1 MEGVGMQ
8 EKVDKY
14 IYYISENRY
23 RVKFLKVDKKRNI
36 QIRFDQYINGS
47 LEDAISLRDNKLKEN
62 GLCLETEKKKVDF
75 FADFDVKDK
84 KQTKTNLTKS
94 RATVSSKNTNTKK
107 VDKYLYEIE
116 KGKKY
121 RIFIRKGGSNGQK
134 GEYYSK
140 VFEGTLAQ
148 AKKERDRRLAE
159 LKLKNGKSDKGNIRF
174 IDFVRIYYKE
184 YAEIELS
191 PTTVAS
197 GKSSLR
203 TYILP
208 EIANFP
214 LNKIDV
220 LVIQKIINNL
230 KDRDKERK
238 EKDGGIKK
246 LSETTVNGVYR
257 LLRKILNKAVAW
269 DYIETNPVLKVK
281 TPEVSKKEKQSY
293 NREEL
298 MKILDLLK
306 EEGVL
311 IETIFTISICTGLRR
326 GEILGLHIDDIDF
339 INNSISVKRAVVW
352 DKEKQKIVEKDTKT
366 KNSVRNV
373 PIPLFCTE
381 IIKEYFKLRD
391 RIIQRFKRKNSNYN
405 PPKNLFLSKY
415 GGIMFP
421 DTVSSKWIDFRK
433 RHPEIRNVSLHGL
446 RHSYCTMQMNENP
459 NLSPA
464 DVQKLMGHSQLST
477 TFIYTHSNED
487 KTQDAI
493 SVFDKYYSVKGEVK
507 VTFNQMLSLYTGVN
521 FAPTHEINDLL
532 KYAVNNVSE
541 EEKRLLT
548 IRKYVDNRYPMF
560 KKIDIKEIDFGNMWD
575 KLEQYQL
582 KYGNEFILIPLNQ

>member
-1 MEGVGMQ
+1 MQ

-14 IYYISENRY
+14 IYYVSENRY
-23 RVKFLKVDKKRNI
+23 RVKFLKVDKTRNI
-36 QIRFDQYINGS
+36 RISFDQYINGS
-47 LEDAISLRDNKLKEN
+47 LDEARNLRDNKLKEN
-62 GLCLETEKKKVDF
+62 GLCLETEKKKTYF
-75 FADFDVKDK
+75 FAEFDAKEK
-84 KQTKTNLTKS
+84 KQTKTNPTKP
-94 RATVSSKNTNTKK
+94 RATVSGKDTKK

-148 AKKERDRRLAE
+148 AKKERDKRLAE

-174 IDFVRIYYKE
+174 IGFVRIYYKE
-184 YAEIELS
+184 YAEVELS

-208 EIANFP
+208 EIANYP

-238 EKDGGIKK
+238 EKDGSVKK

-306 EEGVL
+306 EEGLL
-311 IETIFTISICTGLRR
+311 IETMFTISICTGLRR

-381 IIKEYFKLRD
+381 IIREYFKLRD
-391 RIIQRFKRKNSNYN
+391 IIQRFKRKFDNYN

-421 DTVSSKWIDFRK
+421 DSVSSKWLDFRK

-487 KTQDAI
+487 KTLDAI
-493 SVFDKYYSVKGEVK
+493 SVFDKYYNVKGEVK
-507 VTFNQMLSLYTGVN
+507 TTFNQMLSLYTGIN
-521 FAPTHEINDLL
+521 FAPTKEIDALL
-532 KYAVNNVSE
+532 KYAVNNADE
-541 EEKRLLT
+541 DRENKLYK
-548 IRKYVDNRYPMF
+548 IQKYIDNRYPIF
-560 KKIDIKEIDFGNMWD
+560 KKINIEEIDFNNEWD
-575 KLEQYQL
+575 KLEYYKE
-582 KYGNEFILIPLNQ
+582 KYGNEYILIPLP

>member
-1 MEGVGMQ
+1 MEGGKMQ

-14 IYYISENRY
+14 IYYVSENRY
-23 RVKFLKVDKKRNI
+23 RVKFLKVDKTRNI
-36 QIRFDQYINGS
+36 RISFDQYINGS
-47 LEDAISLRDNKLKEN
+47 LDEARNLRDNKLKEN
-62 GLCLETEKKKVDF
+62 GLCLETEKKKTYF
-75 FADFDVKDK
+75 FAEFDAKEK
-84 KQTKTNLTKS
+84 KQTKTNPTKP
-94 RATVSSKNTNTKK
+94 RATVSGKDTKK

-148 AKKERDRRLAE
+148 AKKERDKRLAE

-184 YAEIELS
+184 YAEVELS

-208 EIANFP
+208 EIANYP

-238 EKDGGIKK
+238 EKDGSVKK

-306 EEGVL
+306 EEGLL
-311 IETIFTISICTGLRR
+311 IETMFTISICTGLRR

-381 IIKEYFKLRD
+381 IIREYFKLRD
-391 RIIQRFKRKNSNYN
+391 RIIQRFKRKFDNYN

-421 DTVSSKWIDFRK
+421 DSVSSKWLDFRK

-487 KTQDAI
+487 KTLDAI
-493 SVFDKYYSVKGEVK
+493 SVFDKYYNAKGEVK
-507 VTFNQMLSLYTGVN
+507 TTFNQMLSLYTGIN
-521 FAPTHEINDLL
+521 FAPTKEIDDLL
-532 KYAVNNVSE
+532 KYAVNNADEDRENKLS
-541 EEKRLLT
+541 K
-548 IRKYVDNRYPMF
+548 IQKYIDNRYPIF
-560 KKIDIKEIDFGNMWD
+560 KKINVEEIDFNNVWD
-575 KLEQYQL
+575 KLEYYKE
-582 KYGNEFILIPLNQ
+582 KYGNEYILIPLP

>member
-1 MEGVGMQ
+1 MQ

-36 QIRFDQYINGS
+36 KIKFDQYINGS
-47 LEDAISLRDNKLKEN
+47 LEDAINLRNNKLKEN
-62 GLCLETEKKKVDF
+62 GLSLEEEKKKDDF
-75 FADFDVKDK
+75 FADFDVKEK
-84 KQTKTNLTKS
+84 KQTKTNPTKTRS
-94 RATVSSKNTNTKK
+94 TVSVKNTKK

-184 YAEIELS
+184 YAEVELS

-208 EIANFP
+208 EIANYP

-238 EKDGGIKK
+238 EKDGSVKK

-306 EEGVL
+306 EEGLL
-311 IETIFTISICTGLRR
+311 IEAMFTISICTGLRR

-366 KNSVRNV
+366 KNSVRDV

-381 IIKEYFKLRD
+381 IIKEYFKLRE

-459 NLSPA
+459 KLSPA

-487 KTQDAI
+487 KMQDAI
-493 SVFDKYYSVKGEVK
+493 SVFDKYYNVKGEVK
-507 VTFNQMLSLYTGVN
+507 TTFNQMLSLYTGIN
-521 FAPTHEINDLL
+521 FAPTKEINTLL
-532 KYAVNNVSE
+532 QYAVNTDGEDKES
-541 EEKRLLT
+541 KLFK
-548 IRKYVDNRYPMF
+548 IQKYIDNRYPIF
-560 KKIDIKEIDFGNMWD
+560 KKINIEEIDFNNVWD
-575 KLEQYQL
+575 KLEYYKE
-582 KYGNEFILIPLNQ
+582 KYGNEFILIPLS

>member
-1 MEGVGMQ
+1 MEGGKMQ

-36 QIRFDQYINGS
+36 QISFDQYINGS
-47 LEDAISLRDNKLKEN
+47 LEEAKNLRDNKLKEN
-62 GLCLETEKKKVDF
+62 GLCLETEKKKTDI
-75 FADFDVKDK
+75 FADFDVKEK
-84 KQTKTNLTKS
+84 KQTKTNPTKP
-94 RATVSSKNTNTKK
+94 RATVSGKDTKK

-148 AKKERDRRLAE
+148 AKKERDKRLAE
-159 LKLKNGKSDKGNIRF
+159 LKLKNGKSDKGSIRF

-184 YAEIELS
+184 YAEVELS
-191 PTTVAS
+191 PTTVTS

-208 EIANFP
+208 EIANYP

-230 KDRDKERK
+230 KERDKERK
-238 EKDGGIKK
+238 EKDGSVKK
-246 LSETTVNGVYR
+246 LSGTTVNGVYR
-257 LLRKILNKAVAW
+257 LLRKIL
-269 DYIETNPVLKVK
+269 ETNPVLKVK

-306 EEGVL
+306 EEGLL
-311 IETIFTISICTGLRR
+311 IETLFTISICTGLRR

-391 RIIQRFKRKNSNYN
+391 RIIQRFKRKFDNYN
-405 PPKNLFLSKY
+405 PLKNLFLSKY

-421 DTVSSKWIDFRK
+421 DSVSSKWIDFRK

-487 KTQDAI
+487 KTLDAI
-493 SVFDKYYSVKGEVK
+493 SVFDKYYNAKGEVK
-507 VTFNQMLSLYTGVN
+507 TTFNQMLSLYTGIN
-521 FAPTHEINDLL
+521 FAPTKEINDLL
-532 KYAVNNVSE
+532 QYAVNNTDEDMENKLS
-541 EEKRLLT
+541 K
-548 IRKYVDNRYPMF
+548 IQKYIDNRYPIF
-560 KKIDIKEIDFGNMWD
+560 KKINVEEIDFNNVWD
-575 KLEQYQL
+575 KLEYYKE
-582 KYGNEFILIPLNQ
+582 KYGNEFILIPLS

>member
-1 MEGVGMQ
+1 MEGGKMQ

-36 QIRFDQYINGS
+36 QISFDQYINGS
-47 LEDAISLRDNKLKEN
+47 LEEAKNLRDNKLKEN
-62 GLCLETEKKKVDF
+62 GLCLETEKKKTDI
-75 FADFDVKDK
+75 FADFDVKEK
-84 KQTKTNLTKS
+84 KQTKTNPTKP
-94 RATVSSKNTNTKK
+94 RTTVSGKDTKK

-148 AKKERDRRLAE
+148 AKKERDKRLAE
-159 LKLKNGKSDKGNIRF
+159 LKLKNGKSDKGSIRF

-184 YAEIELS
+184 YAEVELS
-191 PTTVAS
+191 PTTVTS

-208 EIANFP
+208 EIANYP

-230 KDRDKERK
+230 KERDKERK
-238 EKDGGIKK
+238 EKDGSVKK
-246 LSETTVNGVYR
+246 LSGTTVNGVYR

-306 EEGVL
+306 EEGLL
-311 IETIFTISICTGLRR
+311 IETLFTISICTGLRR

-366 KNSVRNV
+366 KNSVRSV

-391 RIIQRFKRKNSNYN
+391 RIIQRFKRKFDNYN

-421 DTVSSKWIDFRK
+421 DSVSSKWIDFRK

-487 KTQDAI
+487 KTLDAI
-493 SVFDKYYSVKGEVK
+493 SVFDKYYNAKGEVK
-507 VTFNQMLSLYTGVN
+507 TTFNQMLSLYTGIN
-521 FAPTHEINDLL
+521 FAPTKEINDLL
-532 KYAVNNVSE
+532 QYAVNNTDE
-541 EEKRLLT
+541 DRENKLGK
-548 IRKYVDNRYPMF
+548 IQKYIDNRYPIF
-560 KKIDIKEIDFGNMWD
+560 KKINVEEIDFNNVWD
-575 KLEQYQL
+575 KLEYYKE
-582 KYGNEFILIPLNQ
+582 KYGNEFILIPLS

>member
-1 MEGVGMQ
+1 MQ

-14 IYYISENRY
+14 IYYVSENRY
-23 RVKFLKVDKKRNI
+23 RVKFLKVDKTRNI
-36 QIRFDQYINGS
+36 RISFDQYINGS
-47 LEDAISLRDNKLKEN
+47 LDEARNLRDNKLKEN
-62 GLCLETEKKKVDF
+62 GLCLETEKKKTDF
-75 FADFDVKDK
+75 FAEFDAKEK
-84 KQTKTNLTKS
+84 KQTKTNSTKP
-94 RATVSSKNTNTKK
+94 RATVSGKDTKK

-148 AKKERDRRLAE
+148 AKKERDKRLAE

-184 YAEIELS
+184 YAEVELS

-208 EIANFP
+208 EIANYP

-238 EKDGGIKK
+238 EKDGSVKK

-306 EEGVL
+306 EEGLL
-311 IETIFTISICTGLRR
+311 IETMFTISICTGLRR

-381 IIKEYFKLRD
+381 IIREYFKLRD
-391 RIIQRFKRKNSNYN
+391 RIIQRFKRKFDNYN

-421 DTVSSKWIDFRK
+421 DSVSSKWLDFRK

-487 KTQDAI
+487 KTLDAI
-493 SVFDKYYSVKGEVK
+493 SVFDKYYNAKGEVK
-507 VTFNQMLSLYTGVN
+507 TTFNQMLSLYTGIN
-521 FAPTHEINDLL
+521 FAPTKEIDDLL
-532 KYAVNNVSE
+532 KYAVNNADEDRENKLS
-541 EEKRLLT
+541 K
-548 IRKYVDNRYPMF
+548 IQKYIDNRYPIF
-560 KKIDIKEIDFGNMWD
+560 KKINVEEIDFNNVWD
-575 KLEQYQL
+575 KLEYYKE
-582 KYGNEFILIPLNQ
+582 KYGNEYILIPLP

>member
-1 MEGVGMQ
+1 MEGGKMQ

-14 IYYISENRY
+14 IYYVSENRY
-23 RVKFLKVDKKRNI
+23 RVKFLKVDKTRNI
-36 QIRFDQYINGS
+36 RISFDQYINGS
-47 LEDAISLRDNKLKEN
+47 LDEARNLRDNKLKEN
-62 GLCLETEKKKVDF
+62 GLCLETEKKKTDF
-75 FADFDVKDK
+75 FAEFDAKEK
-84 KQTKTNLTKS
+84 KQTKTNSTKP
-94 RATVSSKNTNTKK
+94 RATVSGKDTKK

-148 AKKERDRRLAE
+148 AKKERDKRLAE

-184 YAEIELS
+184 YAEVELS

-208 EIANFP
+208 EIANYP

-238 EKDGGIKK
+238 EKDGSVKK

-306 EEGVL
+306 EEGLL
-311 IETIFTISICTGLRR
+311 IETMFTISICTGLRR

-381 IIKEYFKLRD
+381 IIREYFKLRD
-391 RIIQRFKRKNSNYN
+391 RIIQRFKRKFDNYN

-421 DTVSSKWIDFRK
+421 DSVSSKWLDFRK

-487 KTQDAI
+487 KTLDAI
-493 SVFDKYYSVKGEVK
+493 SVFDKYYNAKGEVK
-507 VTFNQMLSLYTGVN
+507 TTFNQMLSLYTGIN
-521 FAPTHEINDLL
+521 FAPTKEIDDLL
-532 KYAVNNVSE
+532 KYAVNNADEDRENKLS
-541 EEKRLLT
+541 K
-548 IRKYVDNRYPMF
+548 IHKYIDNRYPIF
-560 KKIDIKEIDFGNMWD
+560 KKINVEGIDFNNVWD
-575 KLEQYQL
+575 KLEYYKE
-582 KYGNEFILIPLNQ
+582 KYGNEFILISLP

>member
-1 MEGVGMQ
+1 MEGGKMQ

-14 IYYISENRY
+14 IYYVSENRY
-23 RVKFLKVDKKRNI
+23 RVKFLKVDKTRNI
-36 QIRFDQYINGS
+36 RISFDQYINGS
-47 LEDAISLRDNKLKEN
+47 LDEARNLRDNKLKEN
-62 GLCLETEKKKVDF
+62 GLCLETEKKKTDF
-75 FADFDVKDK
+75 FAEFDVKEK
-84 KQTKTNLTKS
+84 KQTKTNSTKP
-94 RATVSSKNTNTKK
+94 RATVSGKDTKK

-148 AKKERDRRLAE
+148 AKKERDKRLAE

-184 YAEIELS
+184 YAEVELS

-208 EIANFP
+208 EIANYP

-238 EKDGGIKK
+238 EKDGSVKK
-246 LSETTVNGVYR
+246 ISETTVNGVYR

-306 EEGVL
+306 EEGLL
-311 IETIFTISICTGLRR
+311 IETMFTISICTGLRR

-381 IIKEYFKLRD
+381 IIREYFKLRD
-391 RIIQRFKRKNSNYN
+391 RIIQRFKRKFDNYN

-421 DTVSSKWIDFRK
+421 DSVSSKWLDFRK

-487 KTQDAI
+487 KTLDAI
-493 SVFDKYYSVKGEVK
+493 SVFDKYYNAKGEVK
-507 VTFNQMLSLYTGVN
+507 TTFNQMLSLYTGIN
-521 FAPTHEINDLL
+521 FAPTKEIDDLL
-532 KYAVNNVSE
+532 KYAVNNADEDRENKLS
-541 EEKRLLT
+541 K
-548 IRKYVDNRYPMF
+548 IHKYIDNRYPIF
-560 KKIDIKEIDFGNMWD
+560 KKINVEEIDFNNVWD
-575 KLEQYQL
+575 KLEYYKE
-582 KYGNEFILIPLNQ
+582 KYGNEFILIPLP